1 MKTIIL
7 ATDFSPAAE
16 NAANYTADMA
26 VSIGANILLLHISDM
41 PISYAE
47 MPIAAIPSNALQEA
61 AELLEQ
67 QKGRM
72 LHHTGGKG
80 SVETMARMGIFFA
93 ELKQVCEAVQP
104 YAIAF
109 GCQGTTAAQRFIWG
123 GHTVYAMQ
131 HLPWPVLAIPPN
143 IKYTGIQK
151 IGLACDFV
159 KVVPN
164 TPANKI
170 KALVK
175 EFNAS
180 LHILNTDAK
189 ETFSPALVFETGMMQ
204 EMLETVKPFYHFIAS
219 DRVDEGINAFAAAN
233 SLDLLIVLPKWH
245 SFFDKLL
252 HESHTK
258 QLALHSQIPLLALH
272 EDS

>member
-1 MKTIIL
+1 
-7 ATDFSPAAE
+7 
-16 NAANYTADMA
+16 
-26 VSIGANILLLHISDM
+26 
-41 PISYAE
+41 
-47 MPIAAIPSNALQEA
+47 
-61 AELLEQ
+61 
-67 QKGRM
+67 
-72 LHHTGGKG
+72 
-80 SVETMARMGIFFA
+80 
-93 ELKQVCEAVQP
+93 
-104 YAIAF
+104 
-109 GCQGTTAAQRFIWG
+109 
-123 GHTVYAMQ
+123 
-131 HLPWPVLAIPPN
+131 VLAIPPN

-189 ETFSPALVFETGMMQ
+189 ETFSPSLVFETGMMQ

-219 DRVDEGINAFAAAN
+219 DRVDDGINAFAAAN
-233 SLDLLIVLPKWH
+233 SLDLLIVLPKRH

-258 QLALHSQIPLLALH
+258 QLALHSQIPVLALH
-272 EDS
+272 EGS

>member
-26 VSIGANILLLHISDM
+26 VAIGANILLLHICDM
-41 PISYAE
+41 PINYTDVPVAVV
-47 MPIAAIPSNALQEA
+47 PSNTLQEA
-61 AELLEQ
+61 TELLEQ
-67 QKGRM
+67 QKGRL
-72 LHHTGGKG
+72 LHHTGGKA
-80 SVETMARMGIFFA
+80 SVEIMARMGIFFT

-151 IGLACDFV
+151 IGLACDFI
-159 KVVPN
+159 KVIPN

-180 LHILNTDAK
+180 LHVLNTDAK
-189 ETFSPALVFETGMMQ
+189 ETFSPSLVFETGMLQ

-233 SLDLLIVLPKWH
+233 SLDLLIVLPKRH

-258 QLALHSQIPLLALH
+258 QLALHSKIPVLALH

>member
-1 MKTIIL
+1 MKTIIV
-7 ATDFSPAAE
+7 ATDFSAAAE

-26 VSIGANILLLHISDM
+26 VSIGAHVLLLHISDL
-41 PISYAE
+41 PISYVD
-47 MPIAAIPSNALQEA
+47 MPVTAIPSNALEEA
-61 AELLEQ
+61 SELLLQ
-67 QKGRM
+67 QKERI
-72 LHHTGGKG
+72 LHHTGGKA
-80 SVETMARMGIFFA
+80 SVETMARMGIFFT
-93 ELKQVCEAVQP
+93 ELKTVCESIEP

-131 HLPWPVLAIPPN
+131 HLPWPVLAVPPN

-159 KVVPN
+159 KVVPH
-164 TPANKI
+164 TPAHKI

-180 LHILNTDAK
+180 LHVLNTDAK
-189 ETFSPALVFETGMMQ
+189 ETFSPSLVFESGMLQ

-219 DRVDEGINAFAAAN
+219 ERVDEGINAFAAAN
-233 SLDLLIVLPKWH
+233 SLDLLIVLPKRH

-258 QLALHSQIPLLALH
+258 QLALHSQIPVLSLH
-272 EDS
+272 EGS

>member
-1 MKTIIL
+1 
-7 ATDFSPAAE
+7 
-16 NAANYTADMA
+16 
-26 VSIGANILLLHISDM
+26 LLHISHL
-41 PISYAE
+41 PISYTDMQVVA
-47 MPIAAIPSNALQEA
+47 MPNNSLEEASQLLNLQKE
-61 AELLEQ
+61 
-67 QKGRM
+67 RI
-72 LHHTGGKG
+72 LHHTSGKA

-93 ELKQVCEAVQP
+93 ELKIVCEAINP

-131 HLPWPVLAIPPN
+131 HLHWPVLAVPPN

-151 IGLACDFV
+151 IGLACDFI

-180 LHILNTDAK
+180 LHVLNTDAK
-189 ETFSPALVFETGMMQ
+189 ESFSPSLVFESGMLQ
-204 EMLETVKPFYHFIAS
+204 EMLGTVKPFYHFIAHE
-219 DRVDEGINAFAAAN
+219 RVDEGINAFAAAN
-233 SLDLLIVLPKWH
+233 SLDLLIVLPKRH
-245 SFFDKLL
+245 SFFNKLL

-258 QLALHSQIPLLALH
+258 QLALHSQIPVLALH
-272 EDS
+272 EDI